1 MKSSRRSISEESQL
15 TRSCNRQRRG
25 KQIHETKAV
34 RRQLFLHRF
43 PSTVSR
49 RTSRPENAYEHSSR
63 KTLADLFPS
72 TSLALWKFFSLG
84 ENTRILD
91 SRHFCTTCATI
102 ASNET
107 ERTNIVYVDT
117 FRTSFL
123 STVFLQSHQ
132 TTHTSRRRGFAKF
145 RKARGYESRNRFVSL
160 CPSGRT
166 ASGVLLLIAQ
176 GRDSKSRD
184 DLIMTLRYYARK
196 RERERW
202 EKRTIHMEATRDA
215 INKTA
220 VLPLHWQ

>member
-15 TRSCNRQRRG
+15 TRSCNRQQEG

-102 ASNET
+102 ASNEKKPT
-107 ERTNIVYVDT
+107 
-117 FRTSFL
+117 L
-123 STVFLQSHQ
+123 STLIHSLDCIPPVASNHSYF
-132 TTHTSRRRGFAKF
+132 SRF
-145 RKARGYESRNRFVSL
+145 RKVSQSERVRIAESFR
-160 CPSGRT
+160 
-166 ASGVLLLIAQ
+166 
-176 GRDSKSRD
+176 
-184 DLIMTLRYYARK
+184 
-196 RERERW
+196 
-202 EKRTIHMEATRDA
+202 
-215 INKTA
+215 
-220 VLPLHWQ
+220 